1 MPGSGFARRPRMT
14 QDDKTVIAI
23 TSQTPYSHPMIRSKT
38 LRAAAKLL
46 LGTFIAA
53 YAMVSLH
60 VSAKTAPSAP
70 SSAAATAEN
79 IVSAA
84 AEAPCHE
91 TPAPLDTALLLCKF
105 HCQSVMQTLDHP
117 DASLHSLPA
126 TAALMIPL
134 ADLTKPLKPLVDKA
148 FRPDATHH
156 GGAPPL
162 YASTARLRI

>member
-1 MPGSGFARRPRMT
+1 
-14 QDDKTVIAI
+14 
-23 TSQTPYSHPMIRSKT
+23 MIRSKT

-53 YAMVSLH
+53 FAMVSLH
-60 VSAKTAPSAP
+60 VSAKTVP
-70 SSAAATAEN
+70 SAAAVAN
-79 IVSAA
+79 MANAS

-91 TPAPLDTALLLCKF
+91 TPAPLDTALLLCKY

-117 DASLHSLPA
+117 DATLHSLPEIVV
-126 TAALMIPL
+126 LMIPL
-134 ADLTKPLKPLVDKA
+134 ADQATPLKPLVGKA
-148 FRPDATHH
+148 FRPNAAHH

>member
-1 MPGSGFARRPRMT
+1 
-14 QDDKTVIAI
+14 
-23 TSQTPYSHPMIRSKT
+23 MIRSKT

-60 VSAKTAPSAP
+60 VSAKTVPAAAQ
-70 SSAAATAEN
+70 SAALHG
-79 IVSAA
+79 AA
-84 AEAPCHE
+84 AEQPCHE

-117 DASLHSLPA
+117 DASLHSLPDTA
-126 TAALMIPL
+126 TLTIPL
-134 ADLTKPLKPLVDKA
+134 ADLAKPLKPLVDKA
-148 FRPDATHH
+148 LRPDAAHH
-156 GGAPPL
+156 GGAPPV

>member
-1 MPGSGFARRPRMT
+1 MGPGQGRGMPGSGFARRPRMT

-70 SSAAATAEN
+70 SSAAA
-79 IVSAA
+79 A

-148 FRPDATHH
+148 FRPDAAHH